1 MQRPPYLLLLLLL
14 CPSGL
19 LAQLHDNH
27 WLLGYEFTQPPV
39 VGNKF
44 GLTKLNFYTGSIA
57 IEGPIEDGTDHY
69 LNNASFSD
77 FNGDLIAYTNGLII
91 MSGMHEL
98 MSGGDSLNRTIVA
111 TNQELRYKSTDV
123 AIQGCLFLP
132 YPGHPD
138 SVLLFYTGDSYNGNV
153 GTFNQDLSMA
163 IINTTAEGG
172 AGAVVQKE
180 IPIIVEDTISYG
192 NLTAVKHANGRDW
205 WILVQ
210 SEKGDY
216 YYPILS
222 DPLGVHVGE
231 KVFHDIVL
239 EYPGG
244 GAGQAIFSPDGTW
257 YAIYGGR
264 SISSGTWLHL
274 FDVDRCKGRLNNR
287 RSIFYPPVPNI
298 IPYGG
303 ISFSPN
309 SRFLYHSVIDTLFQ
323 YDLQAGD
330 LLATREKVLLRAEQ
344 PSGAILRFFQSQLA
358 PDGKIYFCTTNSGT
372 KLNVIHN
379 PDEKGLSCNAQ
390 EGGLQIPT
398 INSQTVPN
406 HPNYRL
412 GPLDG
417 SACDTLGLNNFPQAW
432 WRYTQDTLNPVRFDF
447 HDLSYYE
454 PDNWLW
460 DFGDGNTSTVRHP
473 VHTYASTG
481 AHEVCLTVSNSYGSH
496 THCKTVYSISAAQNP
511 AIQAAVQAGPNPFGA
526 HLTLTLSTPLAGPR
540 LRVYDLTGRI
550 RIDASIA
557 VGVNEFDTRDL
568 AAGVYFWTLSTAQEG
583 IVKSGKLVKAGR

>member
-1 MQRPPYLLLLLLL
+1 MLL
-14 CPSGL
+14 CPGGL

-44 GLTKLNFYTGSIA
+44 GLTKLSFYTGSIA

-91 MSGMHEL
+91 MSGKHEL

-111 TNQELRYKSTDV
+111 TNQELRYKSTNV

-163 IINTTAEGG
+163 IINTTAEEG

-231 KVFHDIVL
+231 KVFHDLVL

-244 GAGQAIFSPDGTW
+244 GAGQAIFSPDGTL

-274 FDVDRCKGRLNNR
+274 FDFDRCKGRLNNR

-379 PDEKGLSCNAQ
+379 PDEKGLSCNAE

-417 SACDTLGLNNFPQAW
+417 APCDTLGLDNLPQAW
-432 WRYTQDTLNPVRFDF
+432 WRYTQDTLNPAQVAF

-454 PDNWLW
+454 PAAWQW
-460 DFGDGNTSTVRHP
+460 DFGDGTGSTLRHP
-473 VHTYASTG
+473 AHTYTASG
-481 AHEVCLTVSNSYGSH
+481 VYEVCLTVSNPYGSH
-496 THCKTVYSISAAQNP
+496 THCKTIYSVSATQNP
-511 AIQAAVQAGPNPFGA
+511 AIQASVQAGPNPFGA
-526 HLTLTLSTPLAGPR
+526 FLTLTLSTPLAGPR

-550 RIDASIA
+550 RIDAPIA
-557 VGVNEFDTRDL
+557 VGINEFDTRDL

-583 IVKSGKLVKAGR
+583 IVKSGKLVRTGG